1 MERDILKE
9 LFFFFIK
16 GVIRLSR
23 AKVLG
28 TVTQYSLFS
37 VISGCLYNTVH
48 PFRNFLAGLPPPNL
62 YNFETR
68 KKQFWIHAS
77 NVVYGVGQ
85 GVRHMLIEKKR
96 HKCKD
101 FCHDCSF

>member
-1 MERDILKE
+1 MERDIPMEL

-23 AKVLG
+23 GKVFG
-28 TVTQYSLFS
+28 TVMQYSLFS

-48 PFRNFLAGLPPPNL
+48 PFRNFLAVLPPPTL

-68 KKQFWIHAS
+68 RKNSGYMRCLWGGARGWAYV
-77 NVVYGVGQ
+77 N
-85 GVRHMLIEKKR
+85 
-96 HKCKD
+96 
-101 FCHDCSF
+101 